1 MGGIFKLGIYF
12 IIILIIFAVL
22 PKSFLDK
29 IKKFFNWEV
38 FLQTL
43 KKGFH
48 NLMNFIKETTGL
60 DFGQILPSFKKTFGI
75 DLVAIWTAIKNFL
88 ANFFS
93 RLASIFR

>member
-1 MGGIFKLGIYF
+1 MGSLIKLAIYF

-38 FLQTL
+38 FWRTL
-43 KKGFH
+43 KTGFN
-48 NLMNFIKETTGL
+48 NLMNFIKEATGL
-60 DFGQILPSFKKTFGI
+60 DFSQILPSLKKTFGI
-75 DLVAIWTAIKNFL
+75 DLVAIWTTIKNFL
-88 ANFFS
+88 ANLFS

>member
-1 MGGIFKLGIYF
+1 MGRIIKFGVYL

-22 PKSFLDK
+22 PKSILDN

-38 FLQTL
+38 FLRTL
-43 KKGFH
+43 KTGFN
-48 NLMNFIKETTGL
+48 NLIKFIQETTGI
-60 DFGQILPSFKKTFGI
+60 DFNQILPSLKKTFGI

-93 RLASIFR
+93 NLASMFR